1 MWLFPRK
8 YQHYVVFVVNALLL
22 GGAHIHK
29 MYYYYGFW
37 GAEVT
42 QVMMMNLC
50 KISAVAINY
59 RDGSQSVK
67 KEELKSSKFK
77 LIS

>member
-1 MWLFPRK
+1 MVYFPRNQ
-8 YQHYVVFVVNALLL
+8 QHKVIFIVNAFLL
-22 GGAHIHK
+22 GAAHIHK

-50 KISAVAINY
+50 KISAIAINY
-59 RDGSQSVK
+59 RDGAIP
-67 KEELKSSKFK
+67 KEKRDE
-77 LIS
+77 